1 MTNVKNSSSAQLC
14 QPSNG
19 QESDWS
25 KLYETAFPQDERMP
39 LADVQAMISNNTM
52 LLHRTTN
59 AAGEL
64 LCFSLV
70 TPMSN
75 FSLLAYIATDQTK
88 RSSGVGSKHMKELI
102 QVLKASYHQTQ
113 IGLFLEIE
121 STKEANLSV
130 DETTMR
136 KRRLAFYQRLH
147 CKRLCS
153 KDYFLPSYGAGVAH
167 RAGELLWYEFG
178 AAVDKDSTL
187 AQVISEIYTR
197 GYGISPS
204 HATYV
209 HVMSQFKSAAT
220 AAGDYDSS
228 CPTQNSSPV
237 ATAAAPAADVVPAPA
252 AAPAADVVP
261 APPTAPAAAAPAV
274 AAPVADAAPV
284 ALAPAPA
291 ADAPAPVV
299 TVPGGPA
306 ERPSV
311 AVPDAK

>member
-1 MTNVKNSSSAQLC
+1 
-14 QPSNG
+14 
-19 QESDWS
+19 
-25 KLYETAFPQDERMP
+25 MP

-75 FSLLAYIATDQTK
+75 FTLLAYIATDQTK

-147 CKRLCS
+147 CKRLCG
-153 KDYFLPSYGAGVAH
+153 KDYFLPSYAAGVAH
-167 RAGELLWYEFG
+167 RHGELLWYEFG
-178 AAVDKDSTL
+178 AAVDKDSTV
-187 AQVISEIYTR
+187 AQVIAEIYTR
-197 GYGISPS
+197 GYGISSS

-209 HVMSQFKSAAT
+209 QVLSQFNLAAT
-220 AAGDYDSS
+220 AAGDYDSL
-228 CPTQNSSPV
+228 CPTQNANPVVVAPAVVAPAVVAPV
-237 ATAAAPAADVVPAPA
+237 AA
-252 AAPAADVVP
+252 
-261 APPTAPAAAAPAV
+261 APAAAAPV
-274 AAPVADAAPV
+274 SSAPVAIAPITPAEIPSIAAPDV
-284 ALAPAPA
+284 
-291 ADAPAPVV
+291 
-299 TVPGGPA
+299 
-306 ERPSV
+306 
-311 AVPDAK
+311 K

>member
-153 KDYFLPSYGAGVAH
+153 KDYFLPSYGAGVPH

-178 AAVDKDSTL
+178 AAVDKDSTV

-197 GYGISPS
+197 GYGISSS
-204 HATYV
+204 HATYI
-209 HVMSQFKSAAT
+209 HVMSQFNSAAT

-228 CPTQNSSPV
+228 CPTKNVSPV
-237 ATAAAPAADVVPAPA
+237 ATAAVAPAPAADVP
-252 AAPAADVVP
+252 
-261 APPTAPAAAAPAV
+261 PAV

-291 ADAPAPVV
+291 ADAPAPAV

>member
-113 IGLFLEIE
+113 VGLFLEIE

-178 AAVDKDSTL
+178 AAVDKDSTV

-228 CPTQNSSPV
+228 CPTQNASPV
-237 ATAAAPAADVVPAPA
+237 ATGAPA
-252 AAPAADVVP
+252 AASTVV
-261 APPTAPAAAAPAV
+261 V
-274 AAPVADAAPV
+274 AAPVTPV
-284 ALAPAPA
+284 APA
-291 ADAPAPVV
+291 ADAVAPVTPVAPAPDAAAPVAPV

>member
-1 MTNVKNSSSAQLC
+1 
-14 QPSNG
+14 
-19 QESDWS
+19 
-25 KLYETAFPQDERMP
+25 
-39 LADVQAMISNNTM
+39 
-52 LLHRTTN
+52 
-59 AAGEL
+59 
-64 LCFSLV
+64 
-70 TPMSN
+70 
-75 FSLLAYIATDQTK
+75 LLAYIATDQTK

-228 CPTQNSSPV
+228 CPTQNVSPV
-237 ATAAAPAADVVPAPA
+237 ATAAPAASPTTEVAVPVVP
-252 AAPAADVVP
+252 AAPAADAVAP
-261 APPTAPAAAAPAV
+261 APPAPVGDAPAA
-274 AAPVADAAPV
+274 
-284 ALAPAPA
+284 
-291 ADAPAPVV
+291 V
-299 TVPGGPA
+299 TVPGEPA
-306 ERPSV
+306 QRPSV
-311 AVPDAK
+311 AAPDAK

>member
-237 ATAAAPAADVVPAPA
+237 ATAAVAPA

-261 APPTAPAAAAPAV
+261 APPAAPAAAAPAV

>member
-1 MTNVKNSSSAQLC
+1 MSTANKSANSSSALLC

-75 FSLLAYIATDQTK
+75 FTLLAYIATDQTK

-147 CKRLCS
+147 CKRLCG
-153 KDYFLPSYGAGVAH
+153 KDYFLPSYAAGVAH
-167 RAGELLWYEFG
+167 RHGELLWYEFG
-178 AAVDKDSTL
+178 AAVDKDSTV
-187 AQVISEIYTR
+187 AQVIAEIYTR
-197 GYGISPS
+197 GYGISSS

-209 HVMSQFKSAAT
+209 QVLSQFNLAAT
-220 AAGDYDSS
+220 AAGDYDSL
-228 CPTQNSSPV
+228 CPTQNANPVVVAPAVVAPV
-237 ATAAAPAADVVPAPA
+237 AA
-252 AAPAADVVP
+252 
-261 APPTAPAAAAPAV
+261 APAAAAPV
-274 AAPVADAAPV
+274 SSAPVAIAPV
-284 ALAPAPA
+284 AIAPI
-291 ADAPAPVV
+291 
-299 TVPGGPA
+299 TPA
-306 ERPSV
+306 EIPSI
-311 AVPDAK
+311 AAPDVK

>member
-220 AAGDYDSS
+220 AAGAGDYDSS
-228 CPTQNSSPV
+228 CPTQNVSPV
-237 ATAAAPAADVVPAPA
+237 ATAAVAPA
-252 AAPAADVVP
+252 AAA
-261 APPTAPAAAAPAV
+261 APPTAPAAAPVVAPVVAPAP
-274 AAPVADAAPV
+274 APVADAA
-284 ALAPAPA
+284 A
-291 ADAPAPVV
+291 AV

>member
-1 MTNVKNSSSAQLC
+1 MSTANKSANSSSALLC

-75 FSLLAYIATDQTK
+75 FTLLAYIATDQTK

-147 CKRLCS
+147 CKRLCG
-153 KDYFLPSYGAGVAH
+153 KDYFLPSYAAGVAH
-167 RAGELLWYEFG
+167 RHGELLWYEFG
-178 AAVDKDSTL
+178 AAVDKDSTV
-187 AQVISEIYTR
+187 AQVIAEIYTC
-197 GYGISPS
+197 GYGISSS

-209 HVMSQFKSAAT
+209 QVLSQFNLAAT
-220 AAGDYDSS
+220 AAGDYDSL
-228 CPTQNSSPV
+228 CPTQNANPVVVAPAVVAPV
-237 ATAAAPAADVVPAPA
+237 AA
-252 AAPAADVVP
+252 
-261 APPTAPAAAAPAV
+261 APAAAAPV
-274 AAPVADAAPV
+274 SSAPVASAPVTPAEIPSIAAPDV
-284 ALAPAPA
+284 
-291 ADAPAPVV
+291 
-299 TVPGGPA
+299 
-306 ERPSV
+306 
-311 AVPDAK
+311 K

>member
-1 MTNVKNSSSAQLC
+1 MSTANKSANSSSALLC

-75 FSLLAYIATDQTK
+75 FTLLAYIATDQTK

-147 CKRLCS
+147 CKRLCG
-153 KDYFLPSYGAGVAH
+153 KDYFLPSYAAGVAH
-167 RAGELLWYEFG
+167 RHGELLWYEFG
-178 AAVDKDSTL
+178 AAVDKDSTV
-187 AQVISEIYTR
+187 AQVIAEIYTR
-197 GYGISPS
+197 GYGISSS

-209 HVMSQFKSAAT
+209 QVLSQFNLAAT
-220 AAGDYDSS
+220 AAGDYDSL
-228 CPTQNSSPV
+228 CPTQNANPVVVAPAVVAPV
-237 ATAAAPAADVVPAPA
+237 AA
-252 AAPAADVVP
+252 
-261 APPTAPAAAAPAV
+261 APAAAAPV
-274 AAPVADAAPV
+274 SSAPVAIAPITPAEIPSIAAPDV
-284 ALAPAPA
+284 
-291 ADAPAPVV
+291 
-299 TVPGGPA
+299 
-306 ERPSV
+306 
-311 AVPDAK
+311 K

>member
-1 MTNVKNSSSAQLC
+1 MSTANKSANSSSALLC

-75 FSLLAYIATDQTK
+75 FTLLAYIATDQTK

-147 CKRLCS
+147 CKRLCG
-153 KDYFLPSYGAGVAH
+153 KDYFLPSYAAGVAH
-167 RAGELLWYEFG
+167 RHGELLWYEFG
-178 AAVDKDSTL
+178 AAVDKDSTV
-187 AQVISEIYTR
+187 AQVIAEIYTR
-197 GYGISPS
+197 GYGISSS

-209 HVMSQFKSAAT
+209 QVLSQFNLAAT
-220 AAGDYDSS
+220 AAGDYDSL
-228 CPTQNSSPV
+228 CPTQNANPVVVAPAVVAPV
-237 ATAAAPAADVVPAPA
+237 AA
-252 AAPAADVVP
+252 
-261 APPTAPAAAAPAV
+261 APAAAAPV
-274 AAPVADAAPV
+274 SSAPVASAPVTPAEIPSIAAPDV
-284 ALAPAPA
+284 
-291 ADAPAPVV
+291 
-299 TVPGGPA
+299 
-306 ERPSV
+306 
-311 AVPDAK
+311 K

>member
-39 LADVQAMISNNTM
+39 LADVQVMISNNTM

-75 FSLLAYIATDQTK
+75 FCLLAYIATDQTK
-88 RSSGVGSKHMKELI
+88 RSSGVGSKHMRELI

-147 CKRLCS
+147 CKRLCG
-153 KDYFLPSYGAGVAH
+153 KDYFLPSYAAGLAH

-178 AAVDKDSTL
+178 AAVDKDSTV
-187 AQVISEIYTR
+187 AQVIAEIYTR
-197 GYGISPS
+197 GYGISSS
-204 HATYV
+204 HPTYV
-209 HVMSQFKSAAT
+209 QVLSQFKSAAT
-220 AAGDYDSS
+220 TASDYDGA
-228 CPTQNSSPV
+228 CPTQTQVLASVPTTPLV
-237 ATAAAPAADVVPAPA
+237 VVPAVATPA
-252 AAPAADVVP
+252 TQTPDSAASATQTPDSAAS
-261 APPTAPAAAAPAV
+261 ATATPDS
-274 AAPVADAAPV
+274 AAPVAN
-284 ALAPAPA
+284 PA
-291 ADAPAPVV
+291 A
-299 TVPGGPA
+299 T
-306 ERPSV
+306 PSI

>member
-1 MTNVKNSSSAQLC
+1 MTNVKNSSSALLC

-88 RSSGVGSKHMKELI
+88 RSSGVGSKHIKELI

-197 GYGISPS
+197 GYGISPT

-209 HVMSQFKSAAT
+209 HVMSQFKSAAM
-220 AAGDYDSS
+220 AAGDYDNS
-228 CPTQNSSPV
+228 CPTQNASAVSN
-237 ATAAAPAADVVPAPA
+237 AAPAA
-252 AAPAADVVP
+252 
-261 APPTAPAAAAPAV
+261 PPNTVV
-274 AAPVADAAPV
+274 AAPVAPTADAVAPG
-284 ALAPAPA
+284 PAPA
-291 ADAPAPVV
+291 AVN
-299 TVPGGPA
+299 VPGGPA

>member
-25 KLYETAFPQDERMP
+25 KLYETSFPQDERMP

-102 QVLKASYHQTQ
+102 QVLKASYQQTQ
-113 IGLFLEIE
+113 VGLFLEIE
-121 STKEANLSV
+121 STREANLSV
-130 DETTMR
+130 DETAMR
-136 KRRLAFYQRLH
+136 KRRLSFYQRLH
-147 CKRLCS
+147 CKRLCG
-153 KDYFLPSYGAGVAH
+153 KDYFLPSYAAGVAH

-178 AAVDKDSTL
+178 AAVDRDSTV
-187 AQVISEIYTR
+187 AQVIAEIYTR
-197 GYGISPS
+197 GYGISS
-204 HATYV
+204 AHATYV
-209 HVMSQFKSAAT
+209 QVLSQFNLAST

-228 CPTQNSSPV
+228 CPTQSMNAPSAAVPV
-237 ATAAAPAADVVPAPA
+237 VAGQGAATPAETPS
-252 AAPAADVVP
+252 
-261 APPTAPAAAAPAV
+261 TSV
-274 AAPVADAAPV
+274 AAPDAKVAAP
-284 ALAPAPA
+284 
-291 ADAPAPVV
+291 
-299 TVPGGPA
+299 GP
-306 ERPSV
+306 
-311 AVPDAK
+311 K

>member
-39 LADVQAMISNNTM
+39 LADVQVMISNNTM

-88 RSSGVGSKHMKELI
+88 RSSGVGSKHRKELSK
-102 QVLKASYHQTQ
+102 VLKASYHQTQ

-147 CKRLCS
+147 CKRLCG
-153 KDYFLPSYGAGVAH
+153 KDYFLPSYAAGVAH

-178 AAVDKDSTL
+178 AAVDKDSTV
-187 AQVISEIYTR
+187 AQVIAEIYTR
-197 GYGISPS
+197 GYGISSS

-209 HVMSQFKSAAT
+209 QVLSQFNLAT
-220 AAGDYDSS
+220 TTAGDYDSS
-228 CPTQNSSPV
+228 CPTQNV
-237 ATAAAPAADVVPAPA
+237 NAAVVVVPAPTS
-252 AAPAADVVP
+252 APAT
-261 APPTAPAAAAPAV
+261 APTVDESTAPATTTVV
-274 AAPVADAAPV
+274 AAPVTAAP
-284 ALAPAPA
+284 AEIPSIA
-291 ADAPAPVV
+291 A
-299 TVPGGPA
+299 
-306 ERPSV
+306 
-311 AVPDAK
+311 PDAK

>member
-1 MTNVKNSSSAQLC
+1 MTNTNKSANSSSALLC

-25 KLYETAFPQDERMP
+25 KLYEAAFPQDERMP

-75 FSLLAYIATDQTK
+75 FTLLAYIATDQTK

-130 DETTMR
+130 DETATR

-147 CKRLCS
+147 CKRLCG
-153 KDYFLPSYGAGVAH
+153 KEYFLPSYAAGVAH

-178 AAVDKDSTL
+178 AAVDKDSTV
-187 AQVISEIYTR
+187 AQVIAEIYTR
-197 GYGISPS
+197 GYGISAS

-209 HVMSQFKSAAT
+209 HVLSQFNLAAPS
-220 AAGDYDSS
+220 AAGDYDGS
-228 CPTQNSSPV
+228 CPTQNVSAPV
-237 ATAAAPAADVVPAPA
+237 STSASAP
-252 AAPAADVVP
+252 
-261 APPTAPAAAAPAV
+261 V
-274 AAPVADAAPV
+274 AAPDVVAP
-284 ALAPAPA
+284 PPPE
-291 ADAPAPVV
+291 PAPVI
-299 TVPGGPA
+299 TT
-306 ERPSV
+306 
-311 AVPDAK
+311 PDAK

>member
-1 MTNVKNSSSAQLC
+1 MSTANKSANSSSALLC

-75 FSLLAYIATDQTK
+75 FTLLAYIATDQTK

-147 CKRLCS
+147 CKRLCG
-153 KDYFLPSYGAGVAH
+153 KDYFLPSYAAGVAH
-167 RAGELLWYEFG
+167 RHGELLWYEFG
-178 AAVDKDSTL
+178 AAVDKDSTV
-187 AQVISEIYTR
+187 AQVIAEIYTR
-197 GYGISPS
+197 GYGISSS

-209 HVMSQFKSAAT
+209 QVLSQFNLAAT
-220 AAGDYDSS
+220 AAGDYDSL
-228 CPTQNSSPV
+228 CPTQNANPVVVAPAVVAPAVVAPV
-237 ATAAAPAADVVPAPA
+237 AA
-252 AAPAADVVP
+252 
-261 APPTAPAAAAPAV
+261 APAAAAPV
-274 AAPVADAAPV
+274 SSAPVAIAPITPAEIPSIAAPDV
-284 ALAPAPA
+284 
-291 ADAPAPVV
+291 
-299 TVPGGPA
+299 
-306 ERPSV
+306 
-311 AVPDAK
+311 K

>member
-1 MTNVKNSSSAQLC
+1 MSTANKSANSSSALLC

-39 LADVQAMISNNTM
+39 LADVQAMISNSTM

-75 FSLLAYIATDQTK
+75 FTLLAYIATDQTK

-147 CKRLCS
+147 CKRLCG
-153 KDYFLPSYGAGVAH
+153 KDYFLPSYAAGVAH
-167 RAGELLWYEFG
+167 RHGELLWYEFG
-178 AAVDKDSTL
+178 AAVDKDSTV
-187 AQVISEIYTR
+187 AQVIAEIYTR
-197 GYGISPS
+197 GYGISSS

-209 HVMSQFKSAAT
+209 QVLSQFNLAAT

-228 CPTQNSSPV
+228 CPTQNANPVVVAPAVVAPV
-237 ATAAAPAADVVPAPA
+237 AA
-252 AAPAADVVP
+252 
-261 APPTAPAAAAPAV
+261 APAAAAPV
-274 AAPVADAAPV
+274 SSAPVAIAPITPAEIPSIAAPDV
-284 ALAPAPA
+284 
-291 ADAPAPVV
+291 
-299 TVPGGPA
+299 
-306 ERPSV
+306 
-311 AVPDAK
+311 K